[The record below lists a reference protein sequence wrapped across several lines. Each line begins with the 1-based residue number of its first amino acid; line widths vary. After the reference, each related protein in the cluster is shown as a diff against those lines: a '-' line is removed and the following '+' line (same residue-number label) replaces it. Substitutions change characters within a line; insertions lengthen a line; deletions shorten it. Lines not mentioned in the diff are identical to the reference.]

1 MKYNILIT
9 SRLLIYACTITLV
22 KYCLS
27 VDHLI
32 LIMLWIAC
40 VKLVG
45 ELSDQNYVKHATSH
59 LTWQIAYVYLI
70 NLIYGKVANK
80 S

>member
-1 MKYNILIT
+1 MHNYPCEILPF
-9 SRLLIYACTITLV
+9 TL
-22 KYCLS
+22 
-27 VDHLI
+27 

-59 LTWQIAYVYLI
+59 LTAHTPQAALPRVL
-70 NLIYGKVANK
+70 LA
-80 S
+80 

>member
-9 SRLLIYACTITLV
+9 SRPLICACTITLV

-27 VDHLI
+27 PDQLI
-32 LIMLWIAC
+32 LILLWIAC
-40 VKLVG
+40 VKLVS

-59 LTWQIAYVYLI
+59 LTAHLTPLKQRSLESCLLDID
-70 NLIYGKVANK
+70 
-80 S
+80 